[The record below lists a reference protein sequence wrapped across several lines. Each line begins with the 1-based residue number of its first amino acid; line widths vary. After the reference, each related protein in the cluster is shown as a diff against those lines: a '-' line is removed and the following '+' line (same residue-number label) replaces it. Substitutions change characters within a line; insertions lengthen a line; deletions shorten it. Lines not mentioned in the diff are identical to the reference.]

1 MFLSLLDIDIIQ
13 RTTYKVSFIFDDNCI
28 AGDDDYTYNLNTFTG
43 YKINKIDSSKCI
55 KINQINNRNH
65 CNKYLTEVHYQ

>member
-55 KINQINNRNH
+55 K
-65 CNKYLTEVHYQ
+65 